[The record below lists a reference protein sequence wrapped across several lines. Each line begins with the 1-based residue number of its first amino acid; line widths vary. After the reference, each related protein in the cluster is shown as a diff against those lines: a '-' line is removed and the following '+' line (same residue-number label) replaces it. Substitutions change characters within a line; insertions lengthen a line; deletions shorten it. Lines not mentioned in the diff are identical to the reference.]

1 MIKVL
6 QPGLFTTVQDLG
18 RFDYR
23 NCGVPVSG
31 AMDAISANI
40 ANALL
45 NNNKNDAVLELTLMG
60 PTLAFQATT
69 YIVITGADMSPTL
82 NSISILNYK
91 VYLVNKGDILNFG
104 QLKAG
109 TRAYLGVKDG
119 FQTETILGSKSFY
132 DGITSTAMLGK
143 NDELPIN
150 VNDNY
155 SIEKKGLINTRK
167 PFFNCNQLEAYAG
180 PEFDLF
186 QPEAQKKLVA
196 ALYTISIRNNR
207 MGYRLEE
214 EVLPHKKSIITG
226 PVLPGTV
233 QLMPSGQL
241 IVLMKDAQTTGG
253 YPRVFQ
259 LTEKSISM
267 IAQKKSGDQFT
278 FEMIDY

>member
-18 RFDYR
+18 RFGYR
-23 NCGVPVSG
+23 NYGVPVSG
-31 AMDAISANI
+31 AMDTISANI

-45 NNNKNDAVLELTLMG
+45 NNNKHDAVLEATLMG
-60 PTLAFQATT
+60 PSLAFKAATS
-69 YIVITGADMSPTL
+69 IVITGAEMSPTL
-82 NSISILNYK
+82 NGISIFNYK
-91 VYLVNKGDILNFG
+91 VYSLKIGDILKFG
-104 QLKAG
+104 KLKTG
-109 TRAYLGVKDG
+109 TRAYLAVKGG

-132 DGITSTAMLGK
+132 DGITSTAMVSK
-143 NDELPIN
+143 NDELPFDIDVSSS
-150 VNDNY
+150 VN
-155 SIEKKGLINTRK
+155 KKGLINTKK
-167 PFFNCNQLEAYAG
+167 PFFDCNNLKVYAG

-186 QPEAQKKLVA
+186 QTEDQKKLLA
-196 ALYTISIRNNR
+196 GLYTISTRINR

-226 PVLPGTV
+226 PVMPGTV

-259 LTEKSISM
+259 LTEKSVSIL
-267 IAQKKSGDQFT
+267 AQKKSGDQFT